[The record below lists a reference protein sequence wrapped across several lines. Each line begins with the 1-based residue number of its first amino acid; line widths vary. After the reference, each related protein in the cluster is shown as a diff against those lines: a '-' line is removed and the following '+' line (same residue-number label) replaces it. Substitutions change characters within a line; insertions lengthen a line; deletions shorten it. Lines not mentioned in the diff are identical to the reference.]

1 MAVLRALIRPL
12 AALAALGLFLAGTAR
27 VLLDQTTLRDR
38 LRPAAEALLG
48 KVLSSEVSI
57 GRIAGVG
64 VAGIEL
70 EDVSVV
76 YGGEPALQVPR
87 ARVGLAV
94 QRLFPPRIG
103 LGVDLDDFALD
114 LRRDPA
120 GEWNVAGMFA
130 SDFDEPPPV
139 WLRAVTLGLHRGSA
153 AVHGVA
159 DHPLRF
165 HDVEARGVVDLV
177 AAGGPL
183 LAVDRLDLRAEAGSS
198 LRASGWIGFAG
209 ETPMSIELSGDP
221 IAGADLR
228 RWAPSWPAD
237 RAATGWAL
245 FDGSLDAPRGDVHLA
260 SGTTTVEAWA
270 RLAAPPDG
278 VTALERPLS
287 LSVAV
292 P

>member
-94 QRLFPPRIG
+94 
-103 LGVDLDDFALD
+103 
-114 LRRDPA
+114 
-120 GEWNVAGMFA
+120 
-130 SDFDEPPPV
+130 
-139 WLRAVTLGLHRGSA
+139 
-153 AVHGVA
+153 
-159 DHPLRF
+159 
-165 HDVEARGVVDLV
+165 
-177 AAGGPL
+177 
-183 LAVDRLDLRAEAGSS
+183 
-198 LRASGWIGFAG
+198 
-209 ETPMSIELSGDP
+209 
-221 IAGADLR
+221 
-228 RWAPSWPAD
+228 
-237 RAATGWAL
+237 
-245 FDGSLDAPRGDVHLA
+245 
-260 SGTTTVEAWA
+260 
-270 RLAAPPDG
+270 
-278 VTALERPLS
+278 
-287 LSVAV
+287 
-292 P
+292 